1 MVGIGAFPA
10 LLQFAM
16 LVFLPETPR
25 WLVKANRTEDA
36 KVVLGKVYGR
46 HSGASEM
53 ANGILRAIERRAN
66 DAVICLLAKNH
77 GGGLLGCEMPGRNFS
92 RLVGTGGRS
101 RSHACYKA
109 SSNYVALWVDLWSG
123 FCSTLC

>member
-53 ANGILRAIERRAN
+53 ANGILRAIEREIIEEEEATSKRRGHMPPSKKSWRWLTGLRDAWAELFVVGGNRRALTI
-66 DAVICLLAKNH
+66 ACMLQGFQQLC
-77 GGGLLGCEMPGRNFS
+77 GF
-92 RLVGTGGRS
+92 VG
-101 RSHACYKA
+101 
-109 SSNYVALWVDLWSG
+109 
-123 FCSTLC
+123 